1 MGSRILPLVLAIAA
15 LAAGGAGADGAA
27 AVLVLIAVPCAAA
40 AAFVAIS
47 DALEGRPEKLRAVTT
62 GLALALIVIGSTVR
76 TGAPLGGTV
85 PALAVSTLVAAVVLY
100 ALPAFVWVLE
110 PLRLRP
116 RHSAPRVRV
125 APDA

>member
-1 MGSRILPLVLAIAA
+1 MGSRILPLVLAVAA

-27 AVLVLIAVPCAAA
+27 AVLVLIAIPCAAA

-47 DALEGRPEKLRAVTT
+47 DMLEGRPEKLRAVTAA
-62 GLALALIVIGSTVR
+62 LALALIVIGSTVR
-76 TGAPLGGTV
+76 TGAPVGGAV

-100 ALPAFVWVLE
+100 AVPAFVWVLE

>member
-1 MGSRILPLVLAIAA
+1 MGSRILPLMLAIAA

-27 AVLVLIAVPCAAA
+27 AVLVLIAIPCAAA

-47 DALEGRPEKLRAVTT
+47 DVLEGRPEKLRAVTT
-62 GLALALIVIGSTVR
+62 ALALALMVIGSTVR
-76 TGAPLGGTV
+76 TSAPLGGAV

-100 ALPAFVWVLE
+100 GLPAFVWVLE
-110 PLRLRP
+110 PLVRP
-116 RHSAPRVRV
+116 RHSAQRVRV